1 MKEYLQGHLV
11 CHVFFLWCFAVV
23 CPHMTQAVRTLTM
36 AILLSSGMFM
46 IPKGMPDTQ
55 SSTNLAERVHRFDNR
70 EVSFAAD
77 AR

>member
-1 MKEYLQGHLV
+1 
-11 CHVFFLWCFAVV
+11 
-23 CPHMTQAVRTLTM
+23 MTQAVRTLTM